1 MPRNDQFNNSHPLD
15 DYIEQQQLNN
25 LDNNSNVSLA
35 NQNTVLDDFQQ
46 QFSDKEMQKIESIS
60 QQIKPLDNDGLLSYG
75 SHLQENMSKFSH
87 KMLDEVQTKDIGPV
101 GDSLN
106 QLMTK
111 LKAVNPDELNPEKQ
125 SKLKRFL
132 NVQKLQLMKYFLGCN
147 Q

>member
-46 QFSDKEMQKIESIS
+46 QFSDKEMQKIKSIS
-60 QQIKPLDNDGLLSYG
+60 QQIKP
-75 SHLQENMSKFSH
+75 
-87 KMLDEVQTKDIGPV
+87 
-101 GDSLN
+101 
-106 QLMTK
+106 
-111 LKAVNPDELNPEKQ
+111 
-125 SKLKRFL
+125 FL